1 MSEQNSN
8 FGDWKPNIT
17 PCKTRQEMQD
27 EYDMTYP
34 VFMRKLK
41 FYEIVL
47 PPGCITPKYQIM
59 IYDAFGVPPPK
70 ESSDSKDRKA

>member
-1 MSEQNSN
+1 MSKQTFNLE
-8 FGDWKPNIT
+8 DWKPNIM
-17 PCKTRQEMQD
+17 PSKTRQEMQD

-34 VFMRKLK
+34 VFMRKLVYHK
-41 FYEIVL
+41 IEL

-70 ESSDSKDRKA
+70 EPKNMKDKKQ